1 MNKTERVP
9 DAVQKL
15 RDGKS
20 EMRAA
25 RISMSLPEKVRQV
38 VRLQRVALPAIRRR
52 RALRPLER
60 VWFEDED

>member
-1 MNKTERVP
+1 MNRTERVP
-9 DAVQKL
+9 DAIQKL

-25 RISMSLPEKVRQV
+25 RTSMSLPEKVRQV

-52 RALRPLER
+52 RALQPLER